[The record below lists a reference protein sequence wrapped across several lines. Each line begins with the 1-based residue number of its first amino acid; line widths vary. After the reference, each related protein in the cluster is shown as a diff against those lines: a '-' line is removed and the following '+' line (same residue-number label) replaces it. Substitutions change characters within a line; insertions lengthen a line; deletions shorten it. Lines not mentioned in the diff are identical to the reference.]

1 MNFEEF
7 LKCMGECGY
16 CPGLSF
22 PQVVDLLERTGM
34 NTRLVEVDVKN
45 GEYYAK
51 NVYFIRHID
60 KATAIRCLKS
70 HLKHFGG
77 LCAAEVFPVFEA
89 LLNGK
94 TAKVIKCQ
102 R

>member
-1 MNFEEF
+1 
-7 LKCMGECGY
+7 MGECGY
-16 CPGLSF
+16 CHGLSV

-70 HLKHFGG
+70 NLKHFGG
-77 LCAAEVFPVFEA
+77 LCAVDVFPVFEA

-94 TAKVIKCQ
+94 TAKVIQCQ

>member
-1 MNFEEF
+1 
-7 LKCMGECGY
+7 
-16 CPGLSF
+16 
-22 PQVVDLLERTGM
+22 M

-77 LCAAEVFPVFEA
+77 LCAADVFPVFKA

-102 R
+102 

>member
-34 NTRLVEVDVKN
+34 NTRLVEVDVKK

-70 HLKHFGG
+70 HLEHFRG
-77 LCAAEVFPVFEA
+77 LSASQVFPVFEA

-94 TAKVIKCQ
+94 TAKVLQCQ
-102 R
+102 